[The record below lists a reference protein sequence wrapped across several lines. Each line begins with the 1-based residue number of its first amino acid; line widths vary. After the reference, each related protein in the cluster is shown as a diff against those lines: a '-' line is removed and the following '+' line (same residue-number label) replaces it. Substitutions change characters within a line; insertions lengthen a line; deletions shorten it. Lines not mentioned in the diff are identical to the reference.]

1 MVLDENF
8 FVEVILP
15 RGILRTLSKEEMDAY
30 RAPYQDRER
39 RLPTLV
45 WPRELPIDG
54 EPADVV
60 ALVEDY
66 AKFMATSPIPKLLIL
81 GEPGAIF
88 SGKAR
93 EFPRTWRNQ
102 AEIVVKGIH
111 HLQEDSP
118 TEIGTA
124 LLEFVKGI
132 RG

>member
-1 MVLDENF
+1 
-8 FVEVILP
+8 
-15 RGILRTLSKEEMDAY
+15 MDAY

-60 ALVEDY
+60 ALVENY
-66 AKFMATSPIPKLLIL
+66 AKFMATSAIPKFLIL
-81 GEPGAIF
+81 GEPGGIF

-93 EFPRTWRNQ
+93 ELPRTWRNQ
-102 AEIVVKGIH
+102 REIIVKGIH

-118 TEIGTA
+118 AEIGTA
-124 LLEFVKGI
+124 LLEFVKDI